1 MRLVG
6 RISDWNEAKG
16 YGFVTSQAD
25 GVRTFVHIKAFQI
38 RSRRPVNGELISYS
52 VVTDSRGRANAT
64 EVRFP
69 GQVVEKRTPHKPMP
83 RLAIGVSVLLASTA
97 GSLFGMVPAVITL
110 AYQIL
115 STLSY
120 LMYTLDKTA
129 AGKGWQR
136 TPEITL
142 HTLDLLGGWPGA
154 LIAQQ
159 QARHKTVKTSFQVIF
174 WMTVLFNI
182 AAVVWLLHSGIAGA
196 LTSLLLDA
204 WRASL

>member
-52 VVTDSRGRANAT
+52 VATDSRGRANAT
-64 EVRFP
+64 AVRFP
-69 GQVVEKRTPHKPMP
+69 GQVVEKRKPRKPMP

-97 GSLFGMVPAVITL
+97 GSLFGIIPAVITL
-110 AYQIL
+110 AYVIL

-120 LMYTLDKTA
+120 LMYTLDKAA

-159 QARHKTVKTSFQVIF
+159 RSRHKTVKISFQVVF

-196 LTSLLLDA
+196 LTSLLLGD
-204 WRASL
+204 